1 MADVGKL
8 SRPLSVLLVS
18 KQIPWIIQGEM
29 GRQGYTTVGDLA
41 DRWNSPEE
49 ARLNGPRDLDF
60 EEGQHGFTARITEF
74 TAMRLLQAV
83 RTARQMTTTPGGH
96 QVAGLQSRGMAS
108 MGSTLEATMD
118 RRSLEEAY
126 MKTFAQNRPKLEHQ
140 GSDALLKR
148 QCRFVN
154 RGELGFIQVKHI
166 VSALPEEGERPTKT
180 SKRFTL
186 DGFEG
191 TEEEEI
197 RANPTARR
205 QLERMHMVFRTTLL
219 MCIASSPQFSNL
231 AVTKQDLDDWY
242 EWFYGERNA
251 WRKIHD
257 MVHGGM
263 DLKDALASI
272 KGDLLFWTR
281 EVYERVHKTTKQ
293 PQFKGKGRT
302 KHCPRPLQSP
312 WQPQW
317 TKPNPR
323 KGKGSHSPGTLGI

>member
-1 MADVGKL
+1 
-8 SRPLSVLLVS
+8 
-18 KQIPWIIQGEM
+18 
-29 GRQGYTTVGDLA
+29 
-41 DRWNSPEE
+41 
-49 ARLNGPRDLDF
+49 
-60 EEGQHGFTARITEF
+60 
-74 TAMRLLQAV
+74 
-83 RTARQMTTTPGGH
+83 
-96 QVAGLQSRGMAS
+96 

-197 RANPTARR
+197 RANPTTRR
-205 QLERMHMVFRTTLL
+205 QLEQMHTVFRTTLL

-231 AVTKQDLDDWY
+231 AVTKQDMDDWY

-272 KGDLLFWTR
+272 KGGLLFWTR